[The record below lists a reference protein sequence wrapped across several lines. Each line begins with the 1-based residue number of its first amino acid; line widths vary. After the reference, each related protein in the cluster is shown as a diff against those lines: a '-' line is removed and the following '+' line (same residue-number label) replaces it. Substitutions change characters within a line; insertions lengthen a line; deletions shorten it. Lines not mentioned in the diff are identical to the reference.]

1 MMKFTIT
8 TRVFLAVMV
17 LSGVATGVLAM
28 LFPDIAHGRFPSYS
42 WPLIGAFLCELLL
55 RPRIESGQMP
65 PLAME
70 MRFFGVIGATLIA
83 YGVEY
88 WLLGML
94 AVDPA
99 VQ

>member
-42 WPLIGAFLCELLL
+42 WPLIGAG
-55 RPRIESGQMP
+55 RIP